1 MIDIFQTWVDRGVD
15 GFRID
20 TMKHVNVEFWQQWA
34 PAIEQYAKQKTGN
47 EDFFMFGEVFSAN
60 PELLSMFTT
69 KGQVQSVLDFGFQN
83 SATNFA
89 ARNANAKAMADFFA
103 TTTTTSTPTATP
115 TACRRSSA
123 TTTWA
128 GSAPSS
134 PRATRRQ
141 RRGAA
146 GARPARA
153 RAHVLLPRHAGRLL
167 RRRAGLHGTGGDKA
181 ARQDLDPSQTPIYL
195 DDDQIGSAE
204 TPADDNFDTDHPMYR
219 TLTELAAVTRQHAA
233 LRSGAQLPRYAAT
246 ARACWPSAGST
257 ATSGSSTWSSPTTP
271 RRRASRRRSPSARPG
286 RRSPRCGRPARPPR

>member
-60 PELLSMFTT
+60 PELLSMFST
-69 KGQVQSVLDFGFQN
+69 KGKVQSVLDFGFQN

-103 TTTTTSTPTATP
+103 TDDYYIDADSNAYSLPTFLGNHDMGRIGTFITQGNPGASDEELL
-115 TACRRSSA
+115 ARDRLAHALMYFS
-123 TTTWA
+123 
-128 GSAPSS
+128 
-134 PRATRRQ
+134 
-141 RRGAA
+141 RGMPVVYS
-146 GARPARA
+146 GDEQ
-153 RAHVLLPRHAGRLL
+153 GFT
-167 RRRAGLHGTGGDKA
+167 GTGGDKA

-204 TPADDNFDTDHPMYR
+204 TP
-219 TLTELAAVTRQHAA
+219 
-233 LRSGAQLPRYAAT
+233 
-246 ARACWPSAGST
+246 
-257 ATSGSSTWSSPTTP
+257 PTTTSTP
-271 RRRASRRRSPSARPG
+271 TTRCTG
-286 RRSPRCGRPARPPR
+286 R